1 MSADKLYTAEML
13 AAAVDL
19 ASYPPLPDVERHG
32 HARAPTC
39 GSTIAMDL
47 ALADDGE
54 IARVGM
60 LVHACAVG
68 QAAASVFARN
78 AAGRS
83 LAEIGAA
90 QTAIAAW
97 LAGDGAMPDWP
108 GLALI
113 AAARDYPARH
123 GAIMLPWNAALAALS
138 TAPATR

>member
-19 ASYPPLPDVERHG
+19 ANYPAFPDADRHG

-47 ALADDGE
+47 ALTHDGE

-68 QAAASVFARN
+68 QAAASIFADN

-83 LAEIGAA
+83 PEQIG
-90 QTAIAAW
+90 TAKEQISAW
-97 LAGDGAMPDWP
+97 LAGHGTMPDWP

-113 AAARDYPARH
+113 AAACDYPARH